1 MRRTKFAAED
11 EQRRIIKEFLLGNYL
26 DLWETEALFMYT
38 DARTMREEYQAI
50 KAQASSYITQDNI
63 QERFSRGLLR
73 ALDIYEQEFGISDI
87 GMTETII
94 NV

>member
-1 MRRTKFAAED
+1 M
-11 EQRRIIKEFLLGNYL
+11 Y
-26 DLWETEALFMYT
+26 TEARSMK
-38 DARTMREEYQAI
+38 EEYQAI
-50 KAQASSYITQDNI
+50 KAQARAYITQDNI

>member
-1 MRRTKFAAED
+1 MK
-11 EQRRIIKEFLLGNYL
+11 
-26 DLWETEALFMYT
+26 
-38 DARTMREEYQAI
+38 EEYQAI
-50 KAQASSYITQDNI
+50 KAQARAYITEDTI

>member
-1 MRRTKFAAED
+1 MK
-11 EQRRIIKEFLLGNYL
+11 
-26 DLWETEALFMYT
+26 
-38 DARTMREEYQAI
+38 EEYQAI
-50 KAQASSYITQDNI
+50 KAQARSYITEDTI

-94 NV
+94 NI